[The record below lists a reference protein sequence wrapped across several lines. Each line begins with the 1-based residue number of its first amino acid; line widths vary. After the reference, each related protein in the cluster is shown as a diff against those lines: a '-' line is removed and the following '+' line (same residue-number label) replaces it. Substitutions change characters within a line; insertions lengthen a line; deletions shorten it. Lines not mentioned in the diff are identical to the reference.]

1 MKPSTARLSHAELAM
16 LDALIIYAQQKGLGI
31 ADDDSDP
38 PSGGAAALAARHDG
52 IFKLLD
58 EYNHVVV
65 SRIRD
70 LTRDLN
76 GPSTLREL
84 LELRGKAVRGG

>member
-1 MKPSTARLSHAELAM
+1 
-16 LDALIIYAQQKGLGI
+16 
-31 ADDDSDP
+31 
-38 PSGGAAALAARHDG
+38 
-52 IFKLLD
+52 LD

-65 SRIRD
+65 GRIRD
-70 LTRDLN
+70 LTRNLD